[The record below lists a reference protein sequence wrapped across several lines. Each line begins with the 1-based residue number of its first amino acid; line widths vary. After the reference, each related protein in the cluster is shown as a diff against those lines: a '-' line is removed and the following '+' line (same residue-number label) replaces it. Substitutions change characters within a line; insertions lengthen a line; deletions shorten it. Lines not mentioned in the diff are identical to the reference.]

1 MLKFTIMPDEF
12 RALASVAVSATT
24 DDITPIL
31 QHIHVTATE
40 DGMITATATDRYT
53 VALAEA
59 PGEVETAGEAI
70 LPAAEVL
77 AFARKIPKRTA
88 VPLVVTVD
96 EDGWTIT
103 NFTST
108 IGGALP
114 APGNNFPAVSRL
126 FPDTVTPVPMTSVN
140 PKLVARLAKILT
152 AAKLPATA
160 PWQVAGSGT
169 WRAKDRATS
178 TDDATGPLVF
188 YTQTAASRG
197 NTPIRLWMLM
207 QPNLTT
213 APLSREHM
221 PMPDGKTATLTN

>member
-40 DGMITATATDRYT
+40 DGIITATATDRYT

-59 PGEVETAGEAI
+59 PGEVETAGEAL

-103 NFTST
+103 NFAST
-108 IGGALP
+108 VGGAYP
-114 APGNNFPAVSRL
+114 APGNNFPPVGRL
-126 FPDTVTPVPMTSVN
+126 FPDEVTPVPMTSVN
-140 PKLVARLAKILT
+140 PKLVARLAKILA

-169 WRAKDRATS
+169 SANGA
-178 TDDATGPLVF
+178 AGPLVF

-197 NTPIRLWMLM
+197 NTPIRLWLLL
-207 QPNLTT
+207 QPNITT
-213 APLSREHM
+213 APFDREHM